1 MKINITYATI
11 LGTSQMLA
19 EDLEEALSGAHEVS
33 VTDIMHLAISARD
46 VSDRVGGEACQRYIF
61 TDRVRA

>member
-19 EDLEEALSGAHEVS
+19 EDLEDALSGAHEVV
-33 VTDIMHLAISARD
+33 VTDIMHVSIDCLLYTSPSPRD
-46 VSDRVGGEACQRYIF
+46 
-61 TDRVRA
+61 

>member
-19 EDLEEALSGAHEVS
+19 EDLEDALSGAHEVS
-33 VTDIMHLAISARD
+33 VTLSLIHI
-46 VSDRVGGEACQRYIF
+46 
-61 TDRVRA
+61 